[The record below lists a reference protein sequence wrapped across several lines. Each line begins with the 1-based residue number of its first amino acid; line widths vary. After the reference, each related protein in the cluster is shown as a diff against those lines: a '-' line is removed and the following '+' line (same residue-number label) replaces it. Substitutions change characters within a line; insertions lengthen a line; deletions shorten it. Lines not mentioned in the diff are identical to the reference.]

1 MIIAKFVAIVILS
14 YLLGSIPFGVLIS
27 RWFARVDVRNF
38 GSGKMGATNVLRVAG
53 KKAATLVVALDLCKG
68 ILAVATAWFI
78 FRGGALVVIGSTEW
92 WLVKSAPAMASLA
105 AMAGH
110 TWPVFLNFKGGR
122 GVATYFGGLAILCP
136 PAFLFG
142 GQVAL
147 LSAGLTRYASVGSLA
162 GAVGTY
168 AILLPLTIVNGYPIE
183 YLLYALV
190 GTIGIFITHRDNITR
205 LLAGTERRLG
215 ERKAKLASA
224 PSKELPE

>member
-1 MIIAKFVAIVILS
+1 MIIVKFVAVVIIS
-14 YLLGSIPFGVLIS
+14 YLFGSIPFGVLIS

-53 KKAATLVVALDLCKG
+53 KKAATVVMALDLFKG
-68 ILAVATAWFI
+68 VMAVATAWFI
-78 FRGGALVVIGSTEW
+78 FRGGATVIIGSTEW

-110 TWPVFLNFKGGR
+110 TWPVFLKFKGGR
-122 GVATYFGGLAILCP
+122 GVATYFGGLAVLCP

-168 AILLPLTIVNGYPIE
+168 AILLPLTIVYGSPIE

-224 PSKELPE
+224 PSKELQE